1 MPYVLDKYLSEV
13 EGHLRSLPPSVRQ
26 GEIDEMASHLQQL
39 HTEFIS
45 RGHTSEESEKLAAA
59 RFGTARKAGLRLRDV
74 WEGNRGVW
82 TTLAAVTL
90 SNWALQ
96 SMNYAAPFWLAF
108 FMPMIS
114 NPALMEPLAPVTTF
128 WTWWTWFLLPF
139 GLNFVLGRWGGRRVA
154 LAVPAMMLL
163 LPTLRL
169 VVLSLYLGMDMAGA
183 KFSFSSFDL
192 VVALATLGGA
202 WSGSALKRR
211 GRFAIIGNVSPE
223 EASARLL
230 ERQKWHRRRLLVR
243 ASTGALILVSTGAGA
258 FAIVK
263 ARVDP
268 VLHPATPEAA
278 VRVMLRHPYNGSF
291 EMESATNVSMRLLPA
306 THEQIKQSERLVA
319 YTATMHASEWY
330 RQKAIAFVQAYQPGD
345 PARRYTNYSAQECRD
360 FLARLKPEG
369 YTLSRVVRVRKM
381 GQGWHIVEDTSDN
394 SQKPWSWLYHVKYK
408 EPSPTPQ
415 P

>member
-45 RGHTSEESEKLAAA
+45 RGHTSEESEKLATA

-74 WEGNRGVW
+74 WEENRGVW
-82 TTLAAVTL
+82 AILAAVLL
-90 SNWALQ
+90 SNYVLQ
-96 SMNYAAPFWLAF
+96 PMNYAAALWLPFS
-108 FMPMIS
+108 MPMSS
-114 NPALMEPLAPVTTF
+114 NRALMEPVTIF
-128 WTWWTWFLLPF
+128 WNWWTLFLLPF
-139 GLNFVLGRWGGRRVA
+139 GLNFVLGRWGGRRVV
-154 LAVPAMMLL
+154 LAVPVVMLPLLLLQSSLPGYMML
-163 LPTLRL
+163 
-169 VVLSLYLGMDMAGA
+169 VAGA
-183 KFSFSSFDL
+183 KLSFSSFVL
-192 VVALATLGGA
+192 LLTLAALGGA
-202 WSGSALKRR
+202 WSGSALKHR
-211 GRFAIIGNVSPE
+211 GRFALVGQALLE

-230 ERQKWHRRRLLVR
+230 ERQRWHKRRFLAR
-243 ASTGALILVSTGAGA
+243 ASTCTLALALTSATA
-258 FAIVK
+258 FAVMK
-263 ARVDP
+263 AHVDA

-278 VRVMLRHPYNGSF
+278 VRLMLSYPYNGSF
-291 EMESATNVSMRLLPA
+291 EMEPSTDVSVRLLPA
-306 THEQIKQSERLVA
+306 THEHLKQDERLVF

-330 RQKAIAFVQAYQPGD
+330 RQKAITFLQEYRLRTQASPQAF
-345 PARRYTNYSAQECRD
+345 YTAQECRD
-360 FLARLKPEG
+360 SLARLKPEG